1 MGACRGAHLFALRVW
16 ARTAQT
22 SARTAE
28 TCGPDR
34 PDMWPGHVART
45 ARTCGRQPDMWPGQ
59 PGLWPGCQPIMASA
73 RVAMFR
79 LAGEGRL
86 AGQPGQVARTA
97 RTGGPD
103 SPDSSDMWPG
113 QPGLWPGCQP
123 IMASARVAMFRL
135 AGEGRLAGQPGQVA
149 RTARTGGPDSPDGSD
164 MWPGQPGHAPR
175 TARTPDGPDMW
186 PARPGRS
193 TNHG

>member
-1 MGACRGAHLFALRVW
+1 MGGCRGAHLFALRVW

-22 SARTAE
+22 SARTAQ

-45 ARTCGRQPDMWPGQ
+45 ARTCGPDSLDMWPGQ

-73 RVAMFR
+73 RVAMF
-79 LAGEGRL
+79 
-86 AGQPGQVARTA
+86 P
-97 RTGGPD
+97 
-103 SPDSSDMWPG
+103 
-113 QPGLWPGCQP
+113 
-123 IMASARVAMFRL
+123 L

-149 RTARTGGPDSPDGSD
+149 RTARTGGPDSPDGLD

-175 TARTPDGPDMW
+175 TAR
-186 PARPGRS
+186 S
-193 TNHG
+193 FHGLDFFALRGLGGCRGAHMFALRGWGGVWMANV